1 MKNKL
6 ILAALITS
14 FILPACGAHAAT
26 TSTVLM
32 SGDLIRGESFSAVY
46 YMGADGFRYVFP
58 NEKTYFTWY
67 SDFSAVKLISDT
79 QLGTIQIGGNVT
91 YKPNSK
97 MVKINTDPKTYA
109 VDTDGTLLWVTSES
123 VAQAMSGT
131 NWSTNVDDVPDGF
144 FANYTVNG
152 ATLTSAAE
160 VSNYKL
166 RLAAD
171 LNHDIND
178 DKSLTT
184 PTVVTIAAS
193 SGSGFS
199 PISATVHAGHTVQ
212 FINDSTGAKHT
223 ATGDNGVWGTGT
235 MEPGANFV
243 IRFNTPGTYT
253 YYDSY
258 VTSNTGTIVVE

>member
-14 FILPACGAHAAT
+14 FILPAFSAHAAS
-26 TSTVLM
+26 STIIV

-46 YMGADGFRYVFP
+46 YMGEDGFRYVFP

-67 SDFSAVKLISDT
+67 SDFSTVKQISDT

-91 YKPNSK
+91 YKPGVK
-97 MVKINTDPKTYA
+97 MIKINTDPKTYA

-123 VAQAMSGT
+123 VAQAMSGSS
-131 NWSTNVDDVPDGF
+131 WSTNVDDVPDGF

-152 ATLTSAAE
+152 GTLSTSGE
-160 VSNYKL
+160 VSSYRL
-166 RLAAD
+166 RLASG
-171 LNHDIND
+171 LNQDIND
-178 DKSLTT
+178 DKSLTA

-193 SGSGFS
+193 SGSGFA
-199 PISATVHAGHTVQ
+199 PLSATVQAGHTVQ
-212 FINDSTGAKHT
+212 FVNDSTGAKHT

-235 MEPGANFV
+235 MEPGANFI

-258 VTSNTGTIVVE
+258 VTSNTGVIVVE